1 MQKSSIQYI
10 LKLSIPIFFAN
21 LAIPMVGIIDTAL
34 MGNLGSLS
42 YLSATSVAANLFSM
56 IFWSFGFLRMG
67 TVGMVS
73 QANGR
78 NDYTEIL
85 NIVVRNLLFVLAI
98 SITIILLQNLI
109 LSLSLK
115 IFDLSEATRNLYEQY
130 FKIRVYSAPGE
141 LTLYIITGLFVGL
154 QKTKTSSLAVG
165 FFSILNILLS
175 IVLVTKFDLNIKG
188 VAYGTLFSALITSII
203 FLIYMF
209 WYLSK
214 YTKITINFAQIFNL
228 KKIKNIFNINLNIF
242 IRTILLTFSFLW
254 FTYLGTQ
261 IGETYVA
268 ANFNLKKIKNI
279 FNINLNIFI
288 RTILLTF
295 SFLWFTYLGTQ
306 IGENYVAANAILI
319 NLVFLSAF
327 ILDAYAFSTEGIV
340 GYSLGKKDL
349 NLFKNIVKNSFILS
363 SISGLIISIIFFFTN
378 NLVINL
384 MSDINEIRELSSSYA
399 VWLII
404 LPVISSFCYQFDG
417 IFIGAS
423 QTKELRNAMIF
434 SVFSY
439 LLISILLIKFL
450 FNTGIWISLCIFMI
464 LRAVSL
470 FYYLDKIY
478 LRFRKN

>member
-1 MQKSSIQYI
+1 MQKSSIKYI

-21 LAIPMVGIIDTAL
+21 LAVPMVGIIDTAL
-34 MGNLGSLS
+34 MGNLGNLS

-78 NDYTEIL
+78 NDYSEIL
-85 NIVVRNLLFVLAI
+85 NIVIRNLLFVALI
-98 SITIILLQNLI
+98 SIIIILLQNFI
-109 LSLSLK
+109 LNLSLK
-115 IFDLSEATRNLYEQY
+115 IFDLSEATRDLYEQY

-154 QKTKTSSLAVG
+154 QKTKTSSFAFG
-165 FFSILNILLS
+165 FFSLLNILIS
-175 IVLVTKFDLNIKG
+175 IVLVTKFNLNIKG
-188 VAYGTLFSALITSII
+188 VAYGTLFSALITSSI
-203 FLIYMF
+203 FLFYTF
-209 WYLSK
+209 FYLSK
-214 YTKITINFAQIFNL
+214 LTKIKIDFGQILNL
-228 KKIKNIFNINLNIF
+228 NKIKD
-242 IRTILLTFSFLW
+242 
-254 FTYLGTQ
+254 
-261 IGETYVA
+261 
-268 ANFNLKKIKNI
+268 I

-363 SISGLIISIIFFFTN
+363 SLSGLIISIIYFFSHEHI
-378 NLVINL
+378 INL
-384 MSDINEIRELSSSYA
+384 MSDLEDIRKLSSSY
-399 VWLII
+399 VIWLII
-404 LPVISSFCYQFDG
+404 LPLISSFCYQFDG

-434 SVFSY
+434 SVLSY
-439 LLISILLIKFL
+439 LIISIVLTKLLL
-450 FNTGIWISLCIFMI
+450 NNGIWISLCIFMI
-464 LRAVSL
+464 LRALSL
-470 FYYLDKIY
+470 FYYLNKIY
-478 LRFRKN
+478 LRFKS

>member
-1 MQKSSIQYI
+1 MQKSSIKYI

-21 LAIPMVGIIDTAL
+21 LAVPMVGIIDTAL
-34 MGNLGSLS
+34 MGNLGNLS

-78 NDYTEIL
+78 NDYSEIL
-85 NIVVRNLLFVLAI
+85 NIVIRNLLFVALI
-98 SITIILLQNLI
+98 SIIIILLQNLI
-109 LSLSLK
+109 LNLSLK
-115 IFDLSEATRNLYEQY
+115 IFDLSETTRDLYEQY
-130 FKIRVYSAPGE
+130 FRIRVYSAPGE

-165 FFSILNILLS
+165 FFSLLNILLS
-175 IVLVTKFDLNIKG
+175 IVLVVLFDLNIKG
-188 VAYGTLFSALITSII
+188 VAYGTLFSALITSSI
-203 FLIYMF
+203 FLFYTF
-209 WYLSK
+209 FYLSK
-214 YTKITINFAQIFNL
+214 FTKIKIDFGQILNL
-228 KKIKNIFNINLNIF
+228 NKIKDIFNINLNIF

-261 IGETYVA
+261 IGED
-268 ANFNLKKIKNI
+268 
-279 FNINLNIFI
+279 
-288 RTILLTF
+288 
-295 SFLWFTYLGTQ
+295 
-306 IGENYVAANAILI
+306 YVAANAILI

-363 SISGLIISIIFFFTN
+363 SISGLIISIIYFFAHEH
-378 NLVINL
+378 VINL
-384 MSDINEIRELSSSYA
+384 MSDLEEIRKLSSSY
-399 VWLII
+399 VIWLII
-404 LPVISSFCYQFDG
+404 LPLISSFCYQFDG

-434 SVFSY
+434 SVLSY
-439 LLISILLIKFL
+439 LIISIVLTKLLL
-450 FNTGIWISLCIFMI
+450 NNGIWISLCIFMI
-464 LRAVSL
+464 LRALSL
-470 FYYLDKIY
+470 FYYLNKIY
-478 LRFRKN
+478 LRFKS

>member
-21 LAIPMVGIIDTAL
+21 LAIPMVGIIDTTL

-78 NDYTEIL
+78 NDYSEIL

-141 LTLYIITGLFVGL
+141 LTLFIITGLFVGL

-228 KKIKNIFNINLNIF
+228 RKIKNIFNINLNIF

-261 IGETYVA
+261 IGED
-268 ANFNLKKIKNI
+268 F
-279 FNINLNIFI
+279 
-288 RTILLTF
+288 
-295 SFLWFTYLGTQ
+295 
-306 IGENYVAANAILI
+306 VAANAILI

-363 SISGLIISIIFFFTN
+363 SISGLIISIIFLFTN

-384 MSDINEIRELSSSYA
+384 MSDIDEIRKLSSSYA
-399 VWLII
+399 LWLII

-464 LRAVSL
+464 LRAISL

>member
-1 MQKSSIQYI
+1 MQKSSIKYI

-21 LAIPMVGIIDTAL
+21 LAVPMVGIIDTAL
-34 MGNLGSLS
+34 MGNLGNLS

-78 NDYTEIL
+78 NDYSEIL
-85 NIVVRNLLFVLAI
+85 NIVIRNLLFVALI
-98 SITIILLQNLI
+98 SIIIILLQNLI
-109 LSLSLK
+109 LNLSLK
-115 IFDLSEATRNLYEQY
+115 IFDLSETTRDLYEQY

-154 QKTKTSSLAVG
+154 QKTKTSSFAVG
-165 FFSILNILLS
+165 FFSLLNILIS
-175 IVLVTKFDLNIKG
+175 IVLVAKFNLNIKG
-188 VAYGTLFSALITSII
+188 VAYGTLFSALITSSI
-203 FLIYMF
+203 FLFYTF
-209 WYLSK
+209 FYLSK
-214 YTKITINFAQIFNL
+214 FTKIKIDFGQILNL
-228 KKIKNIFNINLNIF
+228 NKIKDIFNINLNIF

-261 IGETYVA
+261 IGED
-268 ANFNLKKIKNI
+268 
-279 FNINLNIFI
+279 
-288 RTILLTF
+288 
-295 SFLWFTYLGTQ
+295 
-306 IGENYVAANAILI
+306 YVAANAILI

-340 GYSLGKKDL
+340 GYSLGRKDL

-363 SISGLIISIIFFFTN
+363 SVSGLIISIIYFFSYEQ
-378 NLVINL
+378 VINL
-384 MSDINEIRELSSSYA
+384 MSDLEEIRKLSSSY
-399 VWLII
+399 VIWLII
-404 LPVISSFCYQFDG
+404 FPLISSFCYQFDG

-423 QTKELRNAMIF
+423 QTKQLRNAMIF

-439 LLISILLIKFL
+439 LIISIFLTKLL
-450 FNTGIWISLCIFMI
+450 FNNGIWISLCIFMI
-464 LRAVSL
+464 LRALSL

-478 LRFRKN
+478 LRFKS

>member
-21 LAIPMVGIIDTAL
+21 LAVPLVGIIDTAL
-34 MGNLGSLS
+34 MGNLGNLS
-42 YLSATSVAANLFSM
+42 YLSATAVAANLFSM

-73 QANGR
+73 QAHGR
-78 NDYTEIL
+78 NDYSEIL
-85 NIVVRNLLFVLAI
+85 NIVIRNLIFVLMI
-98 SITIILLQNLI
+98 SIIIILLQNYI

-115 IFDLSEATRNLYEQY
+115 IFDLSEATRNFYKQY
-130 FKIRVYSAPGE
+130 VQIRVYSGPGE
-141 LTLYIITGLFVGL
+141 LTLYIITGLFIGL
-154 QKTKTSSLAVG
+154 QKTKISSFAVG
-165 FFSILNILLS
+165 FFSILNILIS

-209 WYLSK
+209 CYLSK
-214 YTKITINFAQIFNL
+214 YTKIIIKLNQILNF
-228 KKIKNIFNINLNIF
+228 KKIKDIFAINLNIF

-261 IGETYVA
+261 IGED
-268 ANFNLKKIKNI
+268 
-279 FNINLNIFI
+279 
-288 RTILLTF
+288 
-295 SFLWFTYLGTQ
+295 
-306 IGENYVAANAILI
+306 YVAANAILI

-349 NLFKNIVKNSFILS
+349 NLFKKIIKNSFILS
-363 SISGLIISIIFFFTN
+363 SLSGLIISIIYFFTYDH
-378 NLVINL
+378 VINL
-384 MSDINEIRELSSSYA
+384 MSDIREIRELSLSYV

-404 LPVISSFCYQFDG
+404 LPIISSFCYQFDG
-417 IFIGAS
+417 IFIGTS

-434 SVFSY
+434 SVSIY
-439 LLISILLIKFL
+439 LIISILLTKFL
-450 FNTGIWISLCIFMI
+450 FNTGVWISLCVFMI
-464 LRAVSL
+464 LRAISL

-478 LRFRKN
+478 LKFRNN

>member
-1 MQKSSIQYI
+1 MQKSSIKYI

-21 LAIPMVGIIDTAL
+21 LAVPMVGIIDTAL
-34 MGNLGSLS
+34 MGNLGNLS

-78 NDYTEIL
+78 NDYSEIL
-85 NIVVRNLLFVLAI
+85 NIVIRNLLFVTLI
-98 SITIILLQNLI
+98 SIIIILLQNFI
-109 LSLSLK
+109 LNLSLK
-115 IFDLSEATRNLYEQY
+115 IFDLSETTRDLYEQY
-130 FKIRVYSAPGE
+130 FRIRVYSAPGE

-165 FFSILNILLS
+165 FFSLLNILLS
-175 IVLVTKFDLNIKG
+175 IVLVAIFDLNIKG
-188 VAYGTLFSALITSII
+188 VAYGTLFSALITSSI
-203 FLIYMF
+203 FLFYTF
-209 WYLSK
+209 FYLSK
-214 YTKITINFAQIFNL
+214 LTKIKIDFGQILNL
-228 KKIKNIFNINLNIF
+228 NKIRDIFNINLNIF

-261 IGETYVA
+261 IGED
-268 ANFNLKKIKNI
+268 
-279 FNINLNIFI
+279 
-288 RTILLTF
+288 
-295 SFLWFTYLGTQ
+295 
-306 IGENYVAANAILI
+306 YVAANAILI

-363 SISGLIISIIFFFTN
+363 SISGLIISIIYFFAHEH
-378 NLVINL
+378 VINL
-384 MSDINEIRELSSSYA
+384 MSDLEEIRKLSSSY
-399 VWLII
+399 VIWLII
-404 LPVISSFCYQFDG
+404 LPLISSFCYQFDG

-434 SVFSY
+434 SVLSY
-439 LLISILLIKFL
+439 LIISIVLTKLLL
-450 FNTGIWISLCIFMI
+450 NNGIWISLCIFMI
-464 LRAVSL
+464 LRALSL
-470 FYYLDKIY
+470 FYYLNKIY
-478 LRFRKN
+478 LRFKS